1 MKGKKLVYLFLALL
15 LPGCIFVFLKF
26 FGKNEFAVQPL
37 YESVAPIS
45 RHECHPVTLP
55 YHVPDSIG
63 RTINNT
69 NDSLVMVIFGD
80 ISAEGKSQLNR
91 VHEELAG
98 ASLQLYQVRIN
109 DPRSPYWKSCIF
121 FLREPFNLI
130 LVDNH
135 KRIRG
140 EYNIND
146 REDVDRLL
154 TEITIILRKF

>member
-1 MKGKKLVYLFLALL
+1 MKGKKLIYLFLALL
-15 LPGCIFVFLKF
+15 LPGCIFVFLKL

-37 YESVAPIS
+37 YESVAPTS
-45 RHECHPVTLP
+45 PNECQPVTLP
-55 YHVPDSIG
+55 YLIPDSIA
-63 RTINNT
+63 RTINSK
-69 NDSLVMVIFGD
+69 NDSLVLVLFGD
-80 ISAEGKSQLNR
+80 LSNEGKSQLDR
-91 VHEELAG
+91 VNEELAG
-98 ASLQLYQVRIN
+98 GSLIEYQVRNN
-109 DPRSPYWKSCIF
+109 DPRISYWRSCIF
-121 FLREPFNLI
+121 FVREPFNLI